1 MEPSGYYQDP
11 LKRHFARLYTGAGWA
26 YKVRTEDG
34 LEQIYFDADLTDQKL
49 KQLEPPTDT
58 SLIELVEFELP
69 PEPPLREEVEPQHD
83 QQVDSS
89 EITPE
94 EIDFASGDWV
104 YGFNSRIRLMNDS
117 IEILLE
123 VSKKRSTLFFSSFQ
137 ELNNEGIRTIP
148 LRTIQAV
155 HLSQAKRGIMG
166 ALQFTV
172 PGSLTNQH
180 RDSAG
185 KVLRIINGLGDG
197 LNVTNTQAHENSV
210 SFEVSQQP
218 LFEKFHSFILER
230 MNLVLQ
236 PTNESSSAAP
246 DFISQLRELKTLVDD
261 GILTKAEF
269 DSAKQEILR
278 KI

>member
-1 MEPSGYYQDP
+1 MASSGYNKDP
-11 LKRHFARLYTGAGWA
+11 LKRYFARLYTGAGWT

-49 KQLEPPTDT
+49 KQLDPPTDD
-58 SLIELVEFELP
+58 SLIELVEFKLP
-69 PEPPLREEVEPQHD
+69 PEMPLLEEVESQQD
-83 QQVDSS
+83 QQVEVI
-89 EITPE
+89 EIVQD

-104 YGFNSRIRLMNDS
+104 YGFNSRVRLMKDS
-117 IEILLE
+117 IEIHVE
-123 VSKKRSTLFFSSFQ
+123 PTKKRSTRMLSSWQ
-137 ELNNEGIRTIP
+137 DQMNEGVRTIP

-155 HLSQAKRGIMG
+155 HLASARRGMMG

-172 PGSLTNQH
+172 PGALTGQH

-185 KVLRIINGLGDG
+185 KALKVLGMFNDSES
-197 LNVTNTQAHENSV
+197 VTTSQAHENSV
-210 SFEVSQQP
+210 SFELSQQP

-236 PTNESSSAAP
+236 RPTESSLAAP
-246 DFISQLRELKTLVDD
+246 DFIAQLRELKTLVDD
-261 GILTKAEF
+261 GILTQEEF
-269 DSAKQEILR
+269 DFAKQEILK